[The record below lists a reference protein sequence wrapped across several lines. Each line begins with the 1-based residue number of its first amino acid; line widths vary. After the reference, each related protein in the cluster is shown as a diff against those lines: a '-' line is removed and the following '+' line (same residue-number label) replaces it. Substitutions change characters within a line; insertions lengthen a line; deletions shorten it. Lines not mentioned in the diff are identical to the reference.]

1 MKKFISSA
9 LALTLIASVLAG
21 CSSNTAS
28 TSDPGSAP
36 ESSTPSSQVESNTQ
50 EEQTNT
56 EKALALIGTFASGD
70 TETARELLDENYIQ
84 HNLAYGT
91 GEDAFIS
98 SVEYLASAD
107 VKTTVENIRSFE
119 DGDYVFLQTV
129 YNFAGAG
136 EQVAFDIF
144 RFDEDGEIAEHWDNL
159 AALAAEP
166 NPSGHTQIDGT
177 MEVTDLDKTE
187 ANRELVKNFLY
198 DVMQGN
204 NPDKTA
210 DYFDGDTY
218 IQHNTAI
225 ADGVSGLNAALTA
238 LAEQGIQMIYDE
250 THLILAQGNFVLAVS
265 EGTYGGAPTSY
276 YDLWRVEDGKIAEH
290 WDVMETIADGIK
302 LFSDAIDQLFCY
314 ATWKDTKLSLVV
326 FNKDNKNFAGIQQ
339 QVQNWIKENCKSYKQ
354 WNSNIWDC
362 VKYREDTGRDVRL
375 AIALYDVSI
384 KELPSSKKN

>member
-21 CSSNTAS
+21 CSSNTTS

-50 EEQTNT
+50 AEQTNT

-136 EQVAFDIF
+136 EQVAFAIF
-144 RFDEDGEIAEHWDNL
+144 RFDEDGKIAEHWDNL

-166 NPSGHTQIDGT
+166 NSSGHTQIDGT

-187 ANRELVKNFLY
+187 ENRELVKNFLY

-276 YDLWRVEDGKIAEH
+276 YDLWRVEDDKIAEH
-290 WDVMETIADGIK
+290 WDVMETIADQ
-302 LFSDAIDQLFCY
+302 S
-314 ATWKDTKLSLVV
+314 TWQ
-326 FNKDNKNFAGIQQ
+326 NDNGKF
-339 QVQNWIKENCKSYKQ
+339 
-354 WNSNIWDC
+354 
-362 VKYREDTGRDVRL
+362 
-375 AIALYDVSI
+375 
-384 KELPSSKKN
+384 